1 MKTVFR
7 VLAVL
12 GALAL
17 LRLALP
23 LGLAWVHYLSTPD
36 FRDWAETHPSGD
48 SLWREV
54 IPEGVL
60 IAEGLPWE
68 SHPIDRGAE
77 PRTGALAASVEMWHG
92 DEILLDLDLLISYR
106 SQERAPDGQVSYLTA
121 RSMRRGVEPC
131 PLQAV
136 VHGGPGYREVATEVA
151 GNAVAKNP
159 DAV

>member
-60 IAEGLPWE
+60 IAEGLPG
-68 SHPIDRGAE
+68 SHIQSTAAPNRGQARW
-77 PRTGALAASVEMWHG
+77 PQALRCG
-92 DEILLDLDLLISYR
+92 
-106 SQERAPDGQVSYLTA
+106 TA
-121 RSMRRGVEPC
+121 TKYCSTSIC
-131 PLQAV
+131 
-136 VHGGPGYREVATEVA
+136 
-151 GNAVAKNP
+151 
-159 DAV
+159 